1 LIPAVREAIKGSR
14 REVVVRKMQSS
25 RYLIFMEHRMNF
37 GFSNPRVRPLRAMS
51 PLFFVSQLEV
61 LIANQA
67 PASRI
72 EPVLAELRKNLE
84 LMEMELDQLR
94 SIASKPKPED
104 RPGENTASIPVVL
117 SPELNVPIDPPQA

>member
-1 LIPAVREAIKGSR
+1 
-14 REVVVRKMQSS
+14 MQSS
-25 RYLIFMEHRMNF
+25 RHLIFMEHRMNF
-37 GFSNPRVRPLRAMS
+37 GFSNPPVRSLCAMS

-67 PASRI
+67 SASRL

-117 SPELNVPIDPPQA
+117 SPELNVPIDPPHA